1 MLIIPIVPHQLLQ
14 LLLLPFLA
22 IATFPKVAL
31 APLREEL
38 ELRVVAR
45 LLLLLLVLLLLLI
58 DLTLFL
64 PFLLEDPIAEWL
76 LA

>member
-1 MLIIPIVPHQLLQ
+1 MLIISIVPHQLLQ

-22 IATFPKVAL
+22 IATFPQVAL

-38 ELRVVAR
+38 ELIRGR
-45 LLLLLLVLLLLLI
+45 LIVGLLLLLVN
-58 DLTLFL
+58 LTLVS
-64 PFLLEDPIAEWL
+64 FLLEDPIAERL